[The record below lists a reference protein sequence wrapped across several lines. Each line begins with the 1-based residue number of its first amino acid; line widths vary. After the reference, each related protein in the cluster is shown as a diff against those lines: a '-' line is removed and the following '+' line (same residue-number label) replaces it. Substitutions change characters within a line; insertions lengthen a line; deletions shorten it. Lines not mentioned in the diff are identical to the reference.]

1 MSQPNKVRPP
11 YIRPMKGW
19 WQRNSFFKAYMAR
32 ELSSFAVMAYAI
44 LVTVGLVSLSQGPGQ
59 WDSFVRAIK
68 SPLGI
73 ALHVVILVS
82 MIVHAKSWFEIMPKT
97 MAPIIANGKPVP
109 AALITRSG
117 WAASL
122 AVTALV
128 MVLVWV
134 LAP

>member
-1 MSQPNKVRPP
+1 MNRPNNIRPP

-19 WQRNSFFKAYMAR
+19 WHHNRFFKSYMAR

-44 LVTVGLVSLSQGPGQ
+44 MITFGLVALSQGQEP
-59 WDSFVRAIK
+59 WNNFVRAIR

-73 ALHVVILVS
+73 ALNIVILVS

-97 MAPIIANGKPVP
+97 MAPILVNGKALP
-109 AALITRSG
+109 AIVITRTG
-117 WAASL
+117 WAATL
-122 AVTALV
+122 AATAFI
-128 MVLVWV
+128 MILVWV

>member
-1 MSQPNKVRPP
+1 MSTPPKIRPP

-19 WQRNSFFKAYMAR
+19 WNRNSFFKAYMAR

-44 LVTVGLVSLSQGPGQ
+44 LLTVGLIALAQGPKAWG
-59 WDSFVRAIK
+59 DFVQAVR

-73 ALHVVILVS
+73 ALHLVIFVS

-109 AALITRSG
+109 AAAITRTG
-117 WAASL
+117 WLAAL
-122 AVTALV
+122 ACTTAMMILAW
-128 MVLVWV
+128 M